1 MAAQKFRSFTL
12 RVPDKM
18 YLELATRAQ
27 GQGVPLN
34 QMANQLL
41 KLGLGE
47 AISLDE
53 ALKRLLLRTVTTETA
68 DVATV

>member
-1 MAAQKFRSFTL
+1 MPQKFRSFTL
-12 RVPDKM
+12 RVPNKM

-27 GQGVPLN
+27 EAGVPLN

-47 AISLDE
+47 QISLDE
-53 ALKRLLLRTVTTETA
+53 ALRRMIMRIHQQEVE
-68 DVATV
+68 DVPA

>member
-12 RVPDKM
+12 RVPDKV

-27 GQGVPLN
+27 TARVPLN
-34 QMANQLL
+34 QMANQLIL
-41 KLGLGE
+41 LGLGH

-53 ALKRLLLRTVTTETA
+53 ALKRLITQTVVTEA
-68 DVATV
+68 ENAVLG